1 MESLALGALVG
12 LVIVFIVK
20 KLFVKAVPAADVQAL
35 LDAGALLVDVRSPS
49 EFASGSLKGAK
60 SLPMGSPPSTLDK
73 SVPVVVFCAS
83 GLRSAKVAQDWSKQ
97 GFQVTNLGSMG
108 AGSALKL

>member
-1 MESLALGALVG
+1 MESLVFGALVG

-20 KLFVKAVPAADVQAL
+20 KLFVKAAPVADLQAP
-35 LDAGALLVDVRSPS
+35 LDAGAVLVDVRSPS
-49 EFASGSLKGAK
+49 EFAGGSLKGAK
-60 SLPMGSPPSTLDK
+60 SLPMGSPPSTLDP
-73 SVPVVVFCAS
+73 SVPIVVFCAS

>member
-35 LDAGALLVDVRSPS
+35 LDAGAVLVDVRRPS